1 MKRLFYI
8 SCLFFSFFLLFSCQ
22 EKKQGEQNQEQIGSA
37 PVNPTKLY
45 AMYCVACHGEDGQL
59 GVGGAKNLAQST
71 LEKPAVIKMI
81 SEGSENKKMMGY
93 GKLLNEQELDA
104 LAEFVI
110 NLR

>member
-8 SCLFFSFFLLFSCQ
+8 SCLFFSFFLLFSCK
-22 EKKQGEQNQEQIGSA
+22 ENKQDEQNQNEIGSA

-71 LEKPAVIKMI
+71 LTKPEVVKMI
-81 SEGSENKKMMGY
+81 SQGSENKKMMGY

-104 LAEFVI
+104 LADFVI
-110 NLR
+110 SLR